1 MRKVYIEL
9 MPVMQYVKREN
20 TEPHAYE
27 TMEGCRIHTE
37 TPIWFPIT
45 AVMECTR
52 EEGDEEEVI
61 LVEVG
66 TDSEQTKANTELL
79 HQELKDHGLSQTI
92 KTVTVSQVQDNA
104 MTEDLIRQLTG
115 IIRQGDDIYVSA
127 TFGTKPM
134 LIAMLYAIQIVE
146 TGLKDVEIQGI
157 YYGEKTYQSK
167 PERYRFYDLS
177 SLYFLGQVVGSI
189 EPGDEEHL
197 QDVLESMFAL
207 RH

>member
-9 MPVMQYVKREN
+9 MPVMKYVKEGN
-20 TEPHAYE
+20 AEPHFYE

-52 EEGDEEEVI
+52 DEGDEEEII

-66 TDSEQTKANTELL
+66 SDSEQTSSNAELL
-79 HQELKDHGLSQTI
+79 HQELKDHGLSPTI

-104 MTEDLIRQLTG
+104 MTEELILQLTG
-115 IIRQGDDIYVSA
+115 IIHQGDDIYVSA

-134 LIAMLYAIQIVE
+134 LIAMLYAIQIAE

-157 YYGEKTYQSK
+157 FYGEKTYQSN
-167 PERYRFYDLS
+167 PERHRFYDLS
-177 SLYFLGQVVGSI
+177 SLYFLSKVVDGI

-197 QDVLESMFAL
+197 KGVLEGMFAL